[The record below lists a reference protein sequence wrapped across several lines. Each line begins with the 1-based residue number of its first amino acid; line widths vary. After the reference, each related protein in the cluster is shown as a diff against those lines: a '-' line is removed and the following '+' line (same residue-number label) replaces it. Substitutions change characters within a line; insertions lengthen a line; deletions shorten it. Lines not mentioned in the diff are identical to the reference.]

1 MPVAPDTR
9 LDLDRVSPP
18 DPPDPPD
25 PPSDPAADQPRRL
38 SPGRALSD
46 RIFHGGARTVGGLVL
61 AITGSI
67 GLFLAVQSVPTLRH
81 YGWRFFTE
89 SQWQPQQDLIGIA
102 AVLVGTACV
111 ALVALC
117 IAFPLALSTAL
128 YISEYAP
135 ARIRST
141 LVSLIDLMAAVPS
154 IVYGLWGA
162 YLLQPHAIFVAHWLH
177 QHLGFIPIFAVETDP
192 NLAAW
197 AQTRYAASAFIAGIA
212 VSMMVIPMGCAVM
225 REVFAQAPVGEREA
239 ALALGAT
246 RWGMIRT
253 VVLPFGRGGIIG
265 GTMLSLGRALG
276 ETIAVVLII
285 SPAFDVKI
293 RILEVG
299 TITVS
304 SLIAGRFGEASAGQL
319 SALLT
324 AGFVLFLI
332 TLLVNT
338 LAAVIVN
345 RSRSGASTE
354 I

>member
-1 MPVAPDTR
+1 MT
-9 LDLDRVSPP
+9 DLDV
-18 DPPDPPD
+18 
-25 PPSDPAADQPRRL
+25 PRRPQPAPSL
-38 SPGRALSD
+38 TD
-46 RIFHGGARTVGGLVL
+46 RLFHGGARTIGVTVL

-67 GLFLAVQSVPTLRH
+67 GLFLAIQSIPTMRH

-89 SQWQPQQDLIGIA
+89 HQWQPQQDIIGIS
-102 AVLVGTACV
+102 AVLLGTVCV
-111 ALVALC
+111 AVIALA
-117 IAFPLALSTAL
+117 IAFPLALMTAL

-135 ARIRST
+135 PRLKAS
-141 LVSLIDLMAAVPS
+141 LVSLVDLMAAVPS

-162 YLLQPHAIFVAHWLH
+162 YLIQPHALYVAHWLH
-177 QHLGFIPIFAVETDP
+177 QNLGFLPFFRVDTDP
-192 NLAAW
+192 DAPVW
-197 AQTRYAASAFIAGIA
+197 AQTRYTASAFMAGLA
-212 VSMMVIPMGCAVM
+212 VSMMVLPMGCAVM
-225 REVFAQAPVGEREA
+225 REVFSQAPVGEREA

-246 RWGMIRT
+246 RWGMVRT

-276 ETIAVVLII
+276 ETIAVALII
-285 SPAFDVKI
+285 SPAFDLKI
-293 RILEVG
+293 RVLEVG

-304 SLIAGRFGEASAGQL
+304 SLIANRFGEASAGQL

-338 LAAVIVN
+338 IAAIIVN
-345 RSRSGASTE
+345 RSRSGAATE